1 MTLHFCAVFVTV
13 SYYGHPFPN
22 TYFELILMAFLTKV
36 SRFQRT
42 ILLFSFSLFFCI
54 LLISYKHCL
63 RDFSITTWP
72 IYIKLLDLNNND
84 LKLFAIFFNDDV
96 TSGFET
102 LTIFNTLQKVVSSR
116 GKLLTIQDIEFK
128 IIGIVDESVDLISGT
143 FNLR

>member
-1 MTLHFCAVFVTV
+1 MTSHFCTVFVTV
-13 SYYGHPFPN
+13 SFYGHPFPN

-36 SRFQRT
+36 SRFHRT

-84 LKLFAIFFNDDV
+84 LKLFAIYLMM
-96 TSGFET
+96 T
-102 LTIFNTLQKVVSSR
+102 LHPVLRHKQFNTLKNVVLSR
-116 GKLLTIQDIEFK
+116 GFQRKTILLSLCSFFK
-128 IIGIVDESVDLISGT
+128 GLPFPVRDFED
-143 FNLR
+143 

>member
-1 MTLHFCAVFVTV
+1 MFGIIALFYIILNLILFNLISSLKAIMHKLKGKNNNSIMTSHFCTVFVTV
-13 SYYGHPFPN
+13 SFYCHPFPN

-72 IYIKLLDLNNND
+72 IYIKLLDLKNND

-102 LTIFNTLQKVVSSR
+102 
-116 GKLLTIQDIEFK
+116 
-128 IIGIVDESVDLISGT
+128 
-143 FNLR
+143 

>member
-1 MTLHFCAVFVTV
+1 MFGIIALFYIILNLILFNLISSLKAIMHLSLKGKNNNSIMTSHFCTVFVTV
-13 SYYGHPFPN
+13 SFYGHPFPN

-36 SRFQRT
+36 SRFQRN
-42 ILLFSFSLFFCI
+42 ILLFSFCLFLCI

-102 LTIFNTLQKVVSSR
+102 
-116 GKLLTIQDIEFK
+116 
-128 IIGIVDESVDLISGT
+128 
-143 FNLR
+143 